1 MKPGDPIQCPHCGA
15 DSFLKKESVMD
26 GWTKVGEV
34 LKCASC
40 SAVIADCTQGNAA
53 RESSDAAD
61 RFKKFLGA
69 EDEAAPSLT
78 LSETDKRFCKDCAH
92 MIPHPFQLRC
102 ERTGQNVNPMNDC
115 PFYTPKHSNNDTPPP
130 R

>member
-1 MKPGDPIQCPHCGA
+1 MKVGDPIQCPHCGA

-40 SAVIADCTQGNAA
+40 SAVIARVQ
-53 RESSDAAD
+53 ESESGTKKASDAAE
-61 RFKKFLGA
+61 RLKRFLGA
-69 EDEAAPSLT
+69 EKEETLHLSLDQA
-78 LSETDKRFCKDCAH
+78 DKRFCKDCVNL
-92 MIPHPFQLRC
+92 IQHPFVLRC
-102 ERTGQNVNPMNDC
+102 SLDGRAVNPMDDC
-115 PFYTPKHSNNDTPPP
+115 DRFQA